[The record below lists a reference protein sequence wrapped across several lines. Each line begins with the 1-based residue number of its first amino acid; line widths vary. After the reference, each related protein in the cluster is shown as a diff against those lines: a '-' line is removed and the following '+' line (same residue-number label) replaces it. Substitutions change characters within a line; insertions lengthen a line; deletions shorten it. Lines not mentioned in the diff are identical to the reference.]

1 VNFLSKLLRKEMQT
15 NLRSDD
21 FCSYNQSAAPF
32 YWVFEPY
39 QYANTYV
46 YGEVGINAAGG
57 TAGSYVRPDVIDVDS
72 FLSGRDDIL
81 SRCNP
86 PVPGL
91 DEVAREPLI
100 VQNSNNV
107 SLLVAKDTREKKSAV
122 DLSAIDYNRWVPN
135 LPVNPQ
141 DLRFVIEAFAPQRGG
156 MDTQNYAKLSW
167 QPTVARGAAVN
178 GPAGMCQTILDPSRA
193 CGDFCNS
200 VSGYSGWYGDAQA
213 VMPGRPQINY
223 PFEGITSQQIKA
235 VGGTACAEQ
244 QFYGT
249 NYTQGSCGPQ
259 PPQRVL
265 LSNGSRAEQ
274 MAQMA
279 YSSLA

>member
-1 VNFLSKLLRKEMQT
+1 MQT
-15 NLRSDD
+15 NLRTDD

-46 YGEVGINAAGG
+46 FGEVGINAAGG

-91 DEVAREPLI
+91 DEVAKAPLI
-100 VQNSNNV
+100 QQNSNSVN
-107 SLLVAKDTREKKSAV
+107 LLVSKDTREKKSAV
-122 DLSAIDYNRWVPN
+122 DLSAVDYNRWVPN

-141 DLRFVIEAFAPQRGG
+141 DLRFVIEAFSAQRGG
-156 MDTQNYAKLSW
+156 LDTQNYTKSAW
-167 QPTVARGAAVN
+167 QPTVARGSAVN
-178 GPAGMCQTILDPSRA
+178 GPAGLCQTNLSSTFA
-193 CGDFCNS
+193 CGEFCNG
-200 VSGYSGWYGDAQA
+200 VSGYSGWNGNVQA
-213 VMPGRPQINY
+213 MMPGRPQPNY
-223 PFEGITSQQIKA
+223 PFDGITSQQVKA
-235 VGGTACAEQ
+235 VGATACAEQ
-244 QFYGT
+244 QFYGP
-249 NYTQGSCGPQ
+249 NYTEGNCGPQ

-279 YSSLA
+279 FSSLV